1 MGGMGFFLFLPL
13 LLILSV
19 RGIAPLS
26 ISSILWVWLCCR
38 TRCALP
44 APHIPVSVIPCAN
57 PKCYPQEQ
65 SLKPD
70 CNRVTTMKEVPDSLP
85 NWTYSRGASSDEV
98 LWLTPFTWTPRYLSS
113 HTSLF
118 ILPLISVS
126 AQYLCQQGSS
136 SFEISKGT
144 SLALYGW
151 CWEASKRSLFGS
163 SEIVQSLPA

>member
-70 CNRVTTMKEVPDSLP
+70 WRHTLTEWQQWRRFQIVCRTGHTPEVHPQMRCSGWPPSPELPDTFLHIHLCLYFPWFLSQPSTFANRVHPPLKSQ
-85 NWTYSRGASSDEV
+85 RGQV
-98 LWLTPFTWTPRYLSS
+98 LLYMGDVERHQKDHYLG
-113 HTSLF
+113 L
-118 ILPLISVS
+118 L
-126 AQYLCQQGSS
+126 
-136 SFEISKGT
+136 K
-144 SLALYGW
+144 
-151 CWEASKRSLFGS
+151 
-163 SEIVQSLPA
+163 